1 MLHKFSVMVVYSHV
15 VYSHVVNKAHGRPV
29 KSKKLDFTVMDK
41 SFLTSLFIC
50 VVFPLTSDF
59 RPLTSR
65 HFGAYWFLCNP
76 KSEIRNP
83 KSAIRNLCLVLFPF
97 GYFCQ
102 GFFGFVL
109 PGGVLLFFEFLQN
122 SPRFASTDFS

>member
-50 VVFPLTSDF
+50 VV
-59 RPLTSR
+59 RPLPLS
-65 HFGAYWFLCNP
+65 
-76 KSEIRNP
+76 S
-83 KSAIRNLCLVLFPF
+83 VLHPLIS
-97 GYFCQ
+97 
-102 GFFGFVL
+102 V
-109 PGGVLLFFEFLQN
+109 
-122 SPRFASTDFS
+122 SP

>member
-50 VVFPLTSDF
+50 VL
-59 RPLTSR
+59 RPL
-65 HFGAYWFLCNP
+65 
-76 KSEIRNP
+76 I
-83 KSAIRNLCLVLFPF
+83 
-97 GYFCQ
+97 
-102 GFFGFVL
+102 
-109 PGGVLLFFEFLQN
+109 
-122 SPRFASTDFS
+122 STYYNK